1 MRIPDGGRQRRRT
14 AGPWVLDGLLAV
26 AAAGVGVTTL
36 ATVLPF
42 DPGSPRAWA
51 AYLLVLAHTL
61 PIAVRRRWPLAT
73 LAWGLAT
80 GAAFAALGLNLV
92 SLSFAVL
99 IYVYTVAA
107 RCPRRASLAG
117 LAATEALLA
126 LVWLARPRSIG
137 DGGTLLLDCLIMAAG
152 WWLGDGTRRRQEAV
166 DTARQRA
173 AELEEAREELARR
186 AVTEERLRIAR
197 ELHDVVAHSM
207 SIIAV
212 QSGVGVH
219 VLDTRPD
226 EARKALVA
234 VETTSRQA
242 LVEMRRLLD
251 VLRQEA
257 EARGSLAPA
266 PGLAGVEALAAEVA
280 SAGVRVEVRIEGTP
294 SELPAGLDLS
304 AYRIVQEALT
314 NVLKHAGPAAA
325 TVRVAYEPGRM
336 AIEVTDDG
344 QGLEPAFGRR
354 STDSDPQDRGSGIAG
369 MRERAAL
376 YGGTL
381 EAGPLPGGGFRVAAT
396 LPLEGAAVI
405 PIRVLVA
412 DDQTLVRAGFRV
424 LVESAPDLEVVG
436 EAGDG
441 AEAVELA
448 RQALPDVVLMD
459 IRMPRVDG
467 LEATRRIVALDQA
480 EHVRVLVLTTFDLD
494 EYVYAALRAGA
505 SGFLLKDTP
514 PADLLAAIRV
524 VAAGDALLAPG
535 ITRRLIAE
543 FARRPEPGAV
553 TPAELA
559 TLTDREREVLA
570 LVARGL
576 SNAEIAELLVVS
588 AATAKT
594 HVSRV
599 LAKLQAR
606 DRAQLVMLAYETGL
620 VTPGSA

>member
-1 MRIPDGGRQRRRT
+1 MRIPDAGRQRLRT

-26 AAAGVGVTTL
+26 VAAGVGVATL

-61 PIAVRRRWPLAT
+61 PIAVRRRWPLPV

-80 GAAFAALGLNLV
+80 GVAFAALRLNLV

-107 RCPRRASLAG
+107 RCPRRRSLAG
-117 LAATEALLA
+117 LAATEAVLV

-137 DGGTLLLDCLIMAAG
+137 DGGTLLLDGLIMAAG

-166 DTARQRA
+166 DTARRRA
-173 AELEEAREELARR
+173 AELEQAREELARR

-219 VLDTRPD
+219 VIDSRPD

-234 VETTSRQA
+234 VEATSRQA
-242 LVEMRRLLD
+242 LVEMRRLLG
-251 VLRQEA
+251 VLRREA

-266 PGLAGVEALAAEVA
+266 PGLAQVESLAAEVA

-314 NVLKHAGPAAA
+314 NVVRHAGPATA
-325 TVRVAYEPGRM
+325 RVAVRYAPDQV

-344 QGLEPAFGRR
+344 KGLEPPSA
-354 STDSDPQDRGSGIAG
+354 TDGPFRPAGSPVGHGIVG

-381 EAGPLPGGGFRVAAT
+381 EAGPLPGGGFRVAAS
-396 LPLEGAAVI
+396 LPLEG
-405 PIRVLVA
+405 
-412 DDQTLVRAGFRV
+412 
-424 LVESAPDLEVVG
+424 
-436 EAGDG
+436 
-441 AEAVELA
+441 
-448 RQALPDVVLMD
+448 
-459 IRMPRVDG
+459 
-467 LEATRRIVALDQA
+467 
-480 EHVRVLVLTTFDLD
+480 
-494 EYVYAALRAGA
+494 
-505 SGFLLKDTP
+505 SG
-514 PADLLAAIRV
+514 
-524 VAAGDALLAPG
+524 
-535 ITRRLIAE
+535 
-543 FARRPEPGAV
+543 
-553 TPAELA
+553 
-559 TLTDREREVLA
+559 
-570 LVARGL
+570 
-576 SNAEIAELLVVS
+576 
-588 AATAKT
+588 
-594 HVSRV
+594 
-599 LAKLQAR
+599 
-606 DRAQLVMLAYETGL
+606 
-620 VTPGSA
+620 